1 MKISLNLSVEDAQQ
15 LLRILHDFRH
25 ALSAN
30 ADSMRWVIPGVSS
43 ISFDISQIILM
54 EDVQIQIH
62 SAVEDAHDVSHFAG
76 CCRTF

>member
-1 MKISLNLSVEDAQQ
+1 MKINLSLSVEDALQ
-15 LLRILHDFRH
+15 LQRILHDVRH

-30 ADSMRWVIPGVSS
+30 AAALRWVIPGVSS

-54 EDVQIQIH
+54 EDVQIEIM
-62 SAVEDAHDVSHFAG
+62 SAVEDVQDTSHFAG